1 MIKVATTETVLGAL
15 MLGKDSVLIY
25 IYKGYSGLGCSLS
38 HYLSSF
44 LVSAIQEQWKE
55 PEDTMQFQDDE
66 LSYALGKQASLSAFM
81 VIKAV
86 DSFDL

>member
-1 MIKVATTETVLGAL
+1 M
-15 MLGKDSVLIY
+15 
-25 IYKGYSGLGCSLS
+25 YKGYQGLGCSLS